1 MNPCTCHPGHTCTSV
16 ESCAAARRAEFGD
29 VAGHE
34 KRIREALA
42 AGPVQY
48 ACHVDGDVDKSCA
61 FDPGQ
66 NVYDCVLATRL
77 SAKGLCKTDCNE
89 WMPINAPKSTIEV
102 SAANLR
108 ALLADLDAM
117 RGALLKIA
125 RMAEDL
131 KKPCSMDAD
140 SPQAIR
146 NGQYMNICYAAHAA
160 LKGAAHE

>member
-1 MNPCTCHPGHTCTSV
+1 MTDHK
-16 ESCAAARRAEFGD
+16 D
-29 VAGHE
+29 
-34 KRIREALA
+34 IREADALA
-42 AGPVQY
+42 
-48 ACHVDGDVDKSCA
+48 KSEGWSVIVVESVA
-61 FDPGQ
+61 
-66 NVYDCVLATRL
+66 L
-77 SAKGLCKTDCNE
+77 S
-89 WMPINAPKSTIEV
+89 
-102 SAANLR
+102 

-160 LKGAAHE
+160 LKGASHD

>member
-1 MNPCTCHPGHTCTSV
+1 MSN
-16 ESCAAARRAEFGD
+16 
-29 VAGHE
+29 HE
-34 KRIREALA
+34 KRIRE
-42 AGPVQY
+42 
-48 ACHVDGDVDKSCA
+48 
-61 FDPGQ
+61 F
-66 NVYDCVLATRL
+66 L
-77 SAKGLCKTDCNE
+77 SERSTMRGLCPEQIAGANDSLLNTTD
-89 WMPINAPKSTIEV
+89 
-102 SAANLR
+102 LR

-160 LKGAAHE
+160 LKGASHE

>member
-1 MNPCTCHPGHTCTSV
+1 MTEQKTEQKPADHK
-16 ESCAAARRAEFGD
+16 A
-29 VAGHE
+29 
-34 KRIREALA
+34 IREAA
-42 AGPVQY
+42 RVG
-48 ACHVDGDVDKSCA
+48 GDYTMV
-61 FDPGQ
+61 
-66 NVYDCVLATRL
+66 
-77 SAKGLCKTDCNE
+77 
-89 WMPINAPKSTIEV
+89 EV
-102 SAANLR
+102 PDLR

-160 LKGAAHE
+160 IKGAEA

>member
-1 MNPCTCHPGHTCTSV
+1 MTDQKTEQKPADHK
-16 ESCAAARRAEFGD
+16 A
-29 VAGHE
+29 
-34 KRIREALA
+34 IREALE
-42 AGPVQY
+42 AGGEFTQ
-48 ACHVDGDVDKSCA
+48 D
-61 FDPGQ
+61 Q
-66 NVYDCVLATRL
+66 
-77 SAKGLCKTDCNE
+77 
-89 WMPINAPKSTIEV
+89 
-102 SAANLR
+102 LR

-160 LKGAAHE
+160 LKGAEA

>member
-1 MNPCTCHPGHTCTSV
+1 MTDQKTEQKP
-16 ESCAAARRAEFGD
+16 D
-29 VAGHE
+29 HE
-34 KRIREALA
+34 NRIREALE

-117 RGALLKIA
+117 RADVDALESSLEALVNRANYDANMSNDDAVIA
-125 RMAEDL
+125 AEATL
-131 KKPCSMDAD
+131 ERIYKA
-140 SPQAIR
+140 R
-146 NGQYMNICYAAHAA
+146 LAA
-160 LKGAAHE
+160 LKGAEA